1 MTKYENIIKAI
12 SKMMTNREYSKA
24 RHHIKRIWDR
34 MDDMTNTEQDVLRE
48 LALIAFNK

>member
-1 MTKYENIIKAI
+1 MTKYENIIRAI
-12 SKMMTNREYSKA
+12 SKMMTNREYNKA
-24 RHHIKRIWDR
+24 RHHIKRIWNH